1 MAGTVQGDISWTG
14 TRHSRLTPGAR
25 ELLSGA
31 GSWDL
36 GVGPRAADADRW
48 GVAAALSVQVG
59 VFLWTAAAMQVPLG
73 VAGIPAFLAAGA
85 LAAEVIYILR
95 HEERRNRLLSAAIL
109 LALLIDAVYIAI
121 LSLIV
126 FLILAQGAMAGRGM
140 LPLLGTPLLLVFAV
154 VLDVGL
160 VLFMVLALS
169 LIMAVGVLM
178 EEGPVA
184 QLAVPLVLSM
194 GVSVILFQG
203 LSPGR
208 GPRISH
214 LRGLR
219 QDRSVR
225 L

>member
-1 MAGTVQGDISWTG
+1 M
-14 TRHSRLTPGAR
+14 P
-25 ELLSGA
+25 
-31 GSWDL
+31 
-36 GVGPRAADADRW
+36 
-48 GVAAALSVQVG
+48 
-59 VFLWTAAAMQVPLG
+59 VPLG
-73 VAGIPAFLAAGA
+73 VAGIPAVLAAGA
-85 LAAEVIYILR
+85 LAAEVMHIR
-95 HEERRNRLLSAAIL
+95 RREERRSRPLSAAIL
-109 LALLIDAVYIAI
+109 LALLIDTVYIAI

-160 VLFMVLALS
+160 VLFMVLSLS

-184 QLAVPLVLSM
+184 ELAVPLVLSM
-194 GVSVILFQG
+194 GVSVILFQA

-208 GPRISH
+208 KPRMSH
-214 LRGLR
+214 VRGLR
-219 QDRSVR
+219 QDWGAG